1 MSTDRRTEI
10 RDSPK
15 MIIVGTL
22 VGWLM
27 RAGSWLVRLEIETR
41 WLPTADASTGP
52 VIFAL
57 WHNRFFTVPPVFRKV
72 YGGRDCVVLTSASH
86 DGAMVARAMA
96 VFGLGAVRGSS
107 SRRGAAALV
116 ALTRA
121 VRSGRDA
128 CITPDGPR
136 GPRYEVHPGMVKL
149 AAATGAPIIPIHV
162 TFSNAWRLKTW
173 DRFVIPKPFSRVRVV
188 FDRPLVIEPI
198 ADGDAF
204 ERQRLRV
211 EQAMVA
217 GVDDLVA
224 P

>member
-15 MIIVGTL
+15 MIIIGTL
-22 VGWLM
+22 VGWMM
-27 RAGSWLVRLEIETR
+27 RIWSWSLRMEIETR
-41 WLPTADASTGP
+41 WKPDAGGMTAGP
-52 VIFAL
+52 AIFAL
-57 WHNRFFTVPPVFRKV
+57 WHNRFFTVPPAFRKV
-72 YGGRDCVVLTSASH
+72 YGASRRCVVLTSASL

-121 VRSGRDA
+121 VRGGLDT

-149 AAATGAPIIPIHV
+149 AAATCAPIIPIHV

-173 DRFVIPKPFSRVRVV
+173 DYFVIPKPFSRVRIV
-188 FDRPLVIEPI
+188 FDDALVI
-198 ADGDAF
+198 D
-204 ERQRLRV
+204 
-211 EQAMVA
+211 QASA
-217 GVDDLVA
+217 G
-224 P
+224 